1 MEHSISRGMVI
12 LGVLLAVGMSAA
24 AFIFGVQAKQI
35 GATQQTITVKG
46 VVEKAVDATNAEWS
60 VTLKSRGEDFASAL
74 ANLRREKPALEGFLA
89 QYGFKAEALSYGA
102 EDVQVHYETITNEQG
117 REQSVQRG
125 YDASMTVFVKT
136 EDLQKVQEARDKII
150 DYQAQGHA
158 LDVGEVRFMVGN
170 LSDIKLALIGEATK
184 DAKIRADE
192 FAKNGNAQVGTMRSA
207 SQGTFDIL
215 AADGDTDSGDG
226 GGGSYSTSTVHK
238 KVRVVV
244 TIVYNTKN

>member
-1 MEHSISRGMVI
+1 MSSSCVPRPI
-12 LGVLLAVGMSAA
+12 LW
-24 AFIFGVQAKQI
+24 II
-35 GATQQTITVKG
+35 KG
-46 VVEKAVDATNAEWS
+46 VAEKAVDATNAEWS

-117 REQSVQRG
+117 REQSVPRG

-215 AADGDTDSGDG
+215 AADGDTITKAKVTLITDTVVANIMAKAAKELVSGRFL
-226 GGGSYSTSTVHK
+226 VL
-238 KVRVVV
+238 RA
-244 TIVYNTKN
+244 

>member
-46 VVEKAVDATNAEWS
+46 VAEKAVDATNAEWS

-125 YDASMTVFVKT
+125 F
-136 EDLQKVQEARDKII
+136 
-150 DYQAQGHA
+150 
-158 LDVGEVRFMVGN
+158 
-170 LSDIKLALIGEATK
+170 
-184 DAKIRADE
+184 
-192 FAKNGNAQVGTMRSA
+192 
-207 SQGTFDIL
+207 
-215 AADGDTDSGDG
+215 
-226 GGGSYSTSTVHK
+226 
-238 KVRVVV
+238 
-244 TIVYNTKN
+244 